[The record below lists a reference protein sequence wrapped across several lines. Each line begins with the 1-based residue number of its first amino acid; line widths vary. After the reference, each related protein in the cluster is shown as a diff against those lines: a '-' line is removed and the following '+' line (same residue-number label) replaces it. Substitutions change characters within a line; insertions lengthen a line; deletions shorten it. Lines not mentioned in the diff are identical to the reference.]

1 MPAVR
6 RLSLAVLLVVVA
18 ACGVPR
24 VTSTG
29 DSAASSPTSIAATE
43 QATEQSTASTAT
55 LEPSATEIAP
65 SSLPPSLESEPGESE
80 WPPTLLLTD
89 LKDAGL
95 VEVTVAGV
103 RFQLPSGS
111 TAATPTSGAAAD
123 YRLTTPDGAATGS
136 ATVEASAAGG
146 VDALT
151 LLGADPAGITRAGS
165 VTIPGATSAA
175 MAEAGT
181 DAERSWILGI
191 VTPAGDYVRAE
202 FRAPAA
208 AFDALLIYPSLC
220 SVKIG

>member
-6 RLSLAVLLVVVA
+6 RLSLAVLLVVVLA

-24 VTSTG
+24 ETPTG
-29 DSAASSPTSIAATE
+29 DSPDSTPSSVTGTELLPASAAS
-43 QATEQSTASTAT
+43 

-65 SSLPPSLESEPGESE
+65 SSLPPSLESQPGDGE

-111 TAATPTSGAAAD
+111 TAATPASATAAN
-123 YRLTTPDGAATGS
+123 YRLTTPNGGATGT
-136 ATVEASAAGG
+136 AIVEASTAGG
-146 VDALT
+146 GDALT
-151 LLGADPAGITRAGS
+151 LLGADPAGVTRVGT
-165 VTIPGATSAA
+165 VDIPGATSAA

-181 DAERSWILGI
+181 AADRSWILGV

-202 FRAPAA
+202 FRAPAM
-208 AFDALLIYPSLC
+208 AFDDLLIYPSLC